1 MIYNELDYNSRKIQD
16 FEKSFVLFIHIY
28 LLAAMGWPR
37 VKPFY

>member
-16 FEKSFVLFIHIY
+16 FEKSFLFIHIY